1 MGKFIAYTL
10 LGTVA
15 TFAIIVHVSL
25 LPHLADFP
33 SFADGLTVA
42 AVLHEL
48 PSFLITLAISW
59 ITWWSVSG
67 ILFLLL
73 HSLGKCT
80 GIILFILSLGAIFG
94 ITLLIT

>member
-1 MGKFIAYTL
+1 MGKFIIYTVF
-10 LGTVA
+10 GTLA

-25 LPHLADFP
+25 LPHLAEFP
-33 SFADGLTVA
+33 SFANGFTVA

-48 PSFLITLAISW
+48 PSFLTTFAVSW

-73 HSLGKCT
+73 YSLGKY
-80 GIILFILSLGAIFG
+80 GEIPLFILSLGAIFG